1 MSTRIEHHAK
11 QRTAAV
17 AAITFNSDRDAV
29 DHLVAASRGRRA
41 APRTIA
47 SRVRDVLGAL
57 AERRGGR
64 HTREGAGR

>member
-1 MSTRIEHHAK
+1 MSTRIEYRAK

-17 AAITFNSDRDAV
+17 AALTFNSDRAAAE
-29 DHLVAASRGRRA
+29 HLTAAARGRRA

-47 SRVRDVLGAL
+47 TRARDLLGAL

-64 HTREGAGR
+64 HSRGRR